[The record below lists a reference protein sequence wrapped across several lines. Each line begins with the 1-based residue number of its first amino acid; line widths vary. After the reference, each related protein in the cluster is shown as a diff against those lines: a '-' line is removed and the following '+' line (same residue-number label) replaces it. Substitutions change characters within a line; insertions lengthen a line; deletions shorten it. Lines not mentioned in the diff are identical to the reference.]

1 MKKTRFRLGP
11 CITSAVIAAVTFG
24 LALVGA
30 SLLVHGLGSILY
42 ALGEEQFGAIFSQIS
57 EAPLGLPVLITLAA
71 CLAWGAGLYALLA
84 GESRRRLRVVLAVIL
99 VPLVL
104 LLVTAL
110 TVWLTRV
117 NGIRVSSVARSLLR
131 YLKNGIADKL

>member
-1 MKKTRFRLGP
+1 MKNTRFKPGP
-11 CITSAVIAAVTFG
+11 CITSSVITIVMLC
-24 LALVGA
+24 LASVGA

-42 ALGEEQFGAIFSQIS
+42 ALGEEQFGAIFSQIG
-57 EAPLGLPVLITLAA
+57 EAPLGLPVIVTPAA
-71 CLAWGAGLYALLA
+71 CLACGAGLYALLA

-131 YLKNGIADKL
+131 YLKNGIAGKL